1 MMPIERHTG
10 LIWEPKENTA
20 EQQFALDELYRSLDR
35 SIPATY
41 DARAKG
47 NNALCSYL
55 NFFLQKIFFC

>member
-10 LIWEPKENTA
+10 LIWEPKENTP
-20 EQQFALDELYRSLDR
+20 EQQMALDELYRSLDR

-47 NNALCSYL
+47 NVVGLHIYFN
-55 NFFLQKIFFC
+55 K